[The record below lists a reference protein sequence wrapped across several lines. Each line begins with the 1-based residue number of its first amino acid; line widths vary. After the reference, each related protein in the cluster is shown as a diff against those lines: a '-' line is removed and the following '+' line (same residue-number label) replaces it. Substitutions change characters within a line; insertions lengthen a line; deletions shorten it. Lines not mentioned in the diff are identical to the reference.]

1 MPSYRYT
8 AVDRQG
14 RLVRAR
20 LEAPTPE
27 EARRA
32 IRGRG
37 DTLLTLRERRSGL
50 PALSSLSGKP
60 KDRELSLFCRQFHSI
75 LRAGVPMLEAQRI
88 LEQQLGNRR
97 LRAAVRAVRMALEQ
111 GEALAPAMERQ
122 TGVFSPVFVSVVASG
137 EASGRL
143 EEALERMERYFSRAS
158 RARSALGRA
167 LLYPALLILVM
178 TAVLLVLLTR
188 VLPRFLQVY
197 AELEAEVPAVTRTL
211 AALSAWLN
219 RFWWLPLGLLAGLGL
234 AALLLRRSVRG
245 RRCLDGLRRRLPLL
259 RGFAASADSA
269 ALCRSLGLLLAS
281 GMPLPRALELSAAAL
296 GRGGGEALLRAGR
309 LVHQGMSLSA
319 ALRGGGAF
327 PPLLSSMVAAGEESG
342 DLCGMLER
350 TAEYYDEQ
358 LEQTTARL
366 LGLLE
371 PLAILCAAGLV
382 LLIVLAVFLPML
394 NMTTAYDR
402 YLTVG

>member
-14 RLVRAR
+14 RYVRAR
-20 LEAPTPE
+20 LEAPSPE
-27 EARRA
+27 EAKRA
-32 IRGRG
+32 VRGRG
-37 DTLLTLRERRSGL
+37 DTLLTLRERRRPGL
-50 PALSSLSGKP
+50 PTLSPLSSRP
-60 KDRELSLFCRQFHSI
+60 KDRELSLFCRQFCSI

-88 LEQQLGNRR
+88 LEQQVGNRR
-97 LRAAVRAVRMALEQ
+97 LRAAVRAVRTALEQ
-111 GEALAPAMERQ
+111 GEALAPAMGRQ
-122 TGVFSPVFVSVVASG
+122 AGVFSPMFVSVVASG

-167 LLYPALLILVM
+167 MLYPVLLILVM
-178 TAVLLVLLTR
+178 AAVLLVLLTR

-211 AALSAWLN
+211 AALSAWLD
-219 RFWWLPLGLLAGLGL
+219 RFWWLPPALLAALGFC
-234 AALLLRRSVRG
+234 ALLLRRSARG
-245 RRCLDGLRRRLPLL
+245 RRCLDRLRRLPPL
-259 RGFAASADSA
+259 RRFSVCADCA
-269 ALCRSLGLLLAS
+269 ALCRSLGLLLSS
-281 GMPLPRALELSAAAL
+281 GMSLPRALELSAAAL
-296 GRGGGEALLRAGR
+296 GRGGGESLRRAGS
-309 LVHQGMSLSA
+309 LVNQGMSLSA
-319 ALRGGGAF
+319 ALRSGGAF

-350 TAEYYDEQ
+350 TAEYYDEE
-358 LEQTTARL
+358 LEQATARL

-371 PLAILCAAGLV
+371 PLAVLFAAGLV

-402 YLTVG
+402 YL